1 VHARAQYLR
10 WVFALWMLLC
20 MQGHGT
26 CVECLPCACSCA
38 CKAQYLRWVFA
49 LCMLLCMQGL
59 NTCVGCLPCACSC
72 ACKGS
77 LLTLGV
83 CLVHALAHART
94 RCLRWVFALCML
106 LCMQGLNT
114 CVGCLPCGCSCACK
128 TQYLRWVFAL
138 CMLFACKGSILAL
151 GFCLVD
157 ALAHAR
163 LNTCVGCMPCA
174 CSCACKAQYLRWM
187 FALCMLL

>member
-1 VHARAQYLR
+1 MPLCVCKGRIQWTRILVASGQTLR
-10 WVFALWMLLC
+10 WM
-20 MQGHGT
+20 
-26 CVECLPCACSCA
+26 
-38 CKAQYLRWVFA
+38 FA
-49 LCMLLCMQGL
+49 LCMLLRIQGH

-77 LLTLGV
+77 LLALGV
-83 CLVHALAHART
+83 CLVHALAHARAKY
-94 RCLRWVFALCML
+94 LRWVFALWMC

-163 LNTCVGCMPCA
+163 LNTCVGCLPCA
-174 CSCACKAQYLRWM
+174 CSCEGTIQRPW
-187 FALCMLL
+187 